1 MATPVWSTTAGKLA
15 SIDEQASFSLQLEAN
30 DLGDS
35 TTIEYSLI
43 AGSLPSG
50 ISLTST
56 GLLTGTPA
64 EVAKRTLYTFVVRA
78 TAGSAI
84 TDRTF
89 TLDVKGADEPTFTTV
104 AGQLNKPLS
113 TVYTTDSSSTCDSI
127 LTTADVTG
135 NVTVLDGSFIEYDIV
150 ATDTDT
156 AAGQNLVYE
165 VVQGSLPPGVTMT
178 QQGKI
183 SGIVELAIDESYGPV
198 GGYDFDPFPDYSAL
212 TPSDGGS
219 PTAPRNVYDRTVVSK
234 SKSVNY
240 DFIVRVTDGV
250 SSTDRNFNIFVYSA
264 DYWVVSNSN
273 VTIDQTL
280 IGSNTVTMDLH
291 TGRPPVFT
299 TESDLGTFRHDN
311 NVLIRIDV
319 SDFDPLQA
327 NLEYSI
333 TKGSLPPG
341 LSIDINSGEI
351 HGSLARQSAVEIDYT
366 FTIRAN
372 RVVATGLNTFTERQF
387 TMKVVGEVGIGISFS
402 TPTTVGTLTA
412 GIPSILSIEATADA
426 SDRVLDY
433 SLKSGTLPTGITL
446 SPHGHLIG
454 TIDASDFTDSTTSF
468 TFEVNVSDQY
478 QVTATSK
485 EFTLNISIPHTSV
498 EYGNMNGHATSLID
512 QNIFYNVAQD
522 PDINS
527 PEYIYRPEDPNFGMK
542 NKPDMLM
549 LAGLEA
555 QTLTAF
561 QNQMEQNHAPKTLYF
576 GDLKTAVAKEG
587 STTKYEVVYLEIKD
601 RLENKNGEA
610 VSSAITLRDA
620 VGKPVLGPRASSAD
634 ATADYVNY
642 EVTTDGGLSFSVSGS
657 KVRFANQLSADLG
670 FVETVYPNAVANM
683 RSRMKSLGHKEW
695 DYLPLWMKTTQSGDL
710 APLGYVMAVPI
721 CYCKPGQSGLVKKR
735 IADSN
740 YEFKDISFVIDRYI
754 VSSNKVATP
763 TFSGDGSTASFEVD
777 ELIHEEDIL
786 IKEGSATIFVGQG
799 VTADNN
805 IKPTYLTADGTI
817 RSADHEFGIT
827 LTHNTTTKKTTI
839 TFTKEV
845 PAAGTI
851 IKVERAND
859 KYLKFRDKGIIAN
872 GK

>member
-1 MATPVWSTTAGKLA
+1 MATPVWTTTAGKLA
-15 SIDEQASFSLQLEAN
+15 SIDEQSAFSLQLEAN
-30 DLGDS
+30 TSDS
-35 TTIEYSLI
+35 TAITYSLI
-43 AGSLPSG
+43 AGSLPTG
-50 ISLTST
+50 MSLTSE

-84 TDRTF
+84 TDRSF
-89 TLDVKGADEPTFTTV
+89 TLDVSGADAPSFTTV
-104 AGQLNKPLS
+104 AGQLNQPLS
-113 TVYTTDSSSTCDSI
+113 TVYTSDSSSTCDSI
-127 LTTADVTG
+127 LSTADVTG
-135 NVTVLDGSFIEYDIV
+135 NVTVLDGSYIEYDIV

-165 VVQGSLPPGVTMT
+165 VVQGALPPGVTMT
-178 QQGKI
+178 TAGKI
-183 SGIVELAIDESYGPV
+183 SGIVQLAIDEAYGPQ
-198 GGYDFDPFPDYSAL
+198 GGYDFDPFPDFSAL
-212 TPSDGGS
+212 TPSDGGE
-219 PTAPRNVYDRTVVSK
+219 PTNLRNIYDRTVVSK

-280 IGSNTVTMDLH
+280 IGTSFITMDAH

-311 NVLIRIDV
+311 KVLIRIDV

-333 TKGSLPPG
+333 TSGSLPTG

-351 HGSLARQSAVEIDYT
+351 HGTLARQSAIEVDHT
-366 FTIRAN
+366 FTIKAN
-372 RVVATGLNTFTERQF
+372 RVVATGLNTFSERTF
-387 TMKVVGEVGIGISFS
+387 TMKVVGEIDIGINFT
-402 TPTTVGTLTA
+402 TPAVVGTLTA
-412 GIPSILSIEATADA
+412 DIPSTLSIEAEATV
-426 SDRVLDY
+426 SNRVLDY
-433 SLKSGTLPTGITL
+433 TLTSGSLPTGITL
-446 SPHGHLIG
+446 SSHGNLVG
-454 TIDASDFTDSTTSF
+454 TIDPSDFADSTRAYTF
-468 TFEVNVSDQY
+468 TVTVSDQY
-478 QVTATSK
+478 QTAATSK
-485 EFTLNISIPHTSV
+485 EFTLNISIPYTSV
-498 EYGNMNGHATSLID
+498 QYGNMTGHATSFID
-512 QNIFYNVAQD
+512 QNIFYNISQNTN
-522 PDINS
+522 INNTD
-527 PEYIYRPEDPNFGMK
+527 YIYRPEDDNFGMK

-549 LAGLEA
+549 LSGLES
-555 QTLTAF
+555 QTLTEF
-561 QNQMEQNHAPKTLYF
+561 QNQMEQNHSPKTLYF

-587 STTKYEVVYLEIKD
+587 KTTKYEVVYVEIKD
-601 RLENKNGEA
+601 QLVNKNGLA
-610 VSSAITLRDA
+610 VSSAIKLRDA
-620 VGKPVLGPRASSAD
+620 ITKPLLGPRASSMN
-634 ATADYVNY
+634 ATTDYVNY
-642 EVTTDGGLSFSVSGS
+642 EVTTDGGLSFSTSGS

-670 FVETVYPNAVANM
+670 FIETVYPNAVANM

-721 CYCKPGQSGLVKKR
+721 CYCKPGTSALVKKR
-735 IADSN
+735 IADGN
-740 YEFKDISFVIDRYI
+740 YNFKNISFTIDRYI
-754 VSSNKVATP
+754 VSRSKVATE
-763 TFSGDGSTASFEVD
+763 TFTGDGSTTAFEVA

-786 IKEGSATIFVGQG
+786 VKEGTATVFVGQG

-805 IKPTYLTADGTI
+805 ITPTYLTADGVI

-827 LTHNTTTKKTTI
+827 LSHNTTTKKTTI

-845 PAAGTI
+845 PSAGTI

-859 KYLKFRDKGIIAN
+859 KYLKFRDKGIQ
-872 GK
+872 